1 MASNTGAYPTEDT
14 GLFMLHDPATSN
26 KMAKHKKEKK
36 DKDENLYLNEES
48 LRNKRNYEELYYRS
62 RHQQRVE

>member
-1 MASNTGAYPTEDT
+1 
-14 GLFMLHDPATSN
+14 MLHDPATSN